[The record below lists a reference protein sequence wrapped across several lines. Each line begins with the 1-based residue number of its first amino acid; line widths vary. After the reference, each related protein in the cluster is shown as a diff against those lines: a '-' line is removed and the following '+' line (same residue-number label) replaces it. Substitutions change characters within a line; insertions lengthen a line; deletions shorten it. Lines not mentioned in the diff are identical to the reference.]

1 MPQSRTLSIG
11 LEVHKASIAVAYA
24 AKDIAKLVF
33 PVIGMDNTGTLVL
46 RQRLAR
52 SALLHLIA
60 TLPPR
65 RIGAVAFGKC
75 IYDCRQRR
83 LITDGCF
90 WL

>member
-1 MPQSRTLSIG
+1 MPQSRTLSIE

-24 AKDIAKLVF
+24 AKDITKLVF

-52 SALLHLIA
+52 SALLHVIA

-65 RIGAVAFGKC
+65 RIGAAAFGKL
-75 IYDCRQRR
+75 IYDCSQRS
-83 LITDGCF
+83 LITDGRL

>member
-11 LEVHKASIAVAYA
+11 LEVHKASFVVADT

-33 PVIGMDNTGTLVL
+33 HVVGMDNTGTVVL

-52 SALLHLIA
+52 SALLHAIA
-60 TLPPR
+60 TLPPL
-65 RIGAVAFGKC
+65 RIGIEACRKL
-75 IYDCRQRR
+75 IYDCSQRS
-83 LITDGCF
+83 LITDGRF